1 MYVYDEYDQ
10 RIIEDRVKQFRDQ
23 TRRYL
28 AGELSEEEFRPLRLQ
43 NGLYIQRFAPMLRV
57 AVPYGQLTSRQTRMM
72 AKIARDYD
80 KGYAHISTR
89 QNVQFN
95 WPAVEDIPDIL
106 AELATVQMHAIQ
118 TSGNCLRNVTTD
130 QFAGVAADE
139 VIDPRPWC
147 EIVRQW
153 TTFHPEFAYLPRK
166 FKIAVN
172 GSTADRAAIEVHD
185 IGLEP
190 VHNAAGELGFRVL
203 VGGGLGRT
211 PVVGAFINEFLPWQD
226 LLSYLDAILRVYNRY
241 GRRDNKYKARI
252 KILVK
257 ALTPEV
263 FAQKVDAEMVHLR
276 GGQTTLTEAELHRV
290 AKHFVDPDY
299 KALDN
304 QTAALAEL
312 DKEHPGFAR
321 WRTRNTLAHKKPG
334 YVAVT
339 LSLKPTGVAPGD
351 ITDKQLDAVADLADR
366 YSFGQLRTSHEQ
378 NIILADVEQSQ
389 LFALWGELREG
400 GFATPNIGLLTDII
414 CCPGGDFCSLA
425 NAKSIP
431 IAESIQRRFDDLDYL
446 FDIGELDLNISG
458 CMNACG
464 HHHVGHIGILGV
476 DKKGEE
482 FYQVSLGGSASRD
495 ASLGKILGPSF
506 AQEAMPDVISKLI
519 DVYVEQR
526 TEDERLSTPTS
537 VLASTSSR
545 NASMQRIIKN
555 NAVVDETWHLL
566 PKDFNIDDIS
576 NCDDL
581 IVPLQLWRE
590 HSRMLKARDGGL
602 GVWLDADEEA
612 EEIGEDVAEFQVIAL
627 NFPAFTDGRN
637 YSNARLLRDRY
648 GFKGELRA
656 IGDVLRDQLFY
667 MHRCGFDAFA
677 VRADKDPYEALE
689 GLKDFSVTYQ
699 AATDEPLPLFRRR

>member
-57 AVPYGQLTSRQTRMM
+57 AVPYGQLNANQVRTL

-95 WPAVEDIPDIL
+95 WPALEDIPDIL

-118 TSGNCLRNVTTD
+118 TSGNCLRNTTTD

-139 VIDPRPWC
+139 IVDPRPWC

-166 FKIAVN
+166 FKIAIN
-172 GSTADRAAIEVHD
+172 GSQEDRAAIEVHD

-190 VHNAAGELGFRVL
+190 VRNAVAGELGFRVL

-211 PVVGAFINEFLPWQD
+211 PVVGSFINEFLPWQD
-226 LLSYLDAILRVYNRY
+226 LISYLDAILRVYNRY

-263 FAQKVDAEMVHLR
+263 FAEKVEAEMVHLR
-276 GGQTTLTEAELHRV
+276 GGTTTLTEAEVQRV
-290 AKHFVDPDY
+290 SRHFVDPEY
-299 KALDN
+299 LALDN
-304 QTAALAEL
+304 VDYTAL
-312 DKEHPGFAR
+312 DAEHPGFAR
-321 WRTRNTLAHKKPG
+321 WRSRNTRAHKRPG

-351 ITDKQLDAVADLADR
+351 VTDKQLDAVADLAER
-366 YSFGQLRTSHEQ
+366 YSFGFLRTSHEQ
-378 NIILADVEQSQ
+378 NIILADVEQRQ
-389 LFALWGELREG
+389 LHALWLELRES

-414 CCPGGDFCSLA
+414 CCPGGDYCSLA

-446 FDIGELDLNISG
+446 FDIGEIDLNISG

-482 FYQVSLGGSASRD
+482 FYQVSLGGNAARG

-506 AQEAMPDVISKLI
+506 AQDDMADVIEKLI
-519 DVYVEQR
+519 AVYVEQR
-526 TEDERLSTPTS
+526 TEEERFIDTY
-537 VLASTSSR
+537 
-545 NASMQRIIKN
+545 QRIG
-555 NAVVDETWHLL
+555 
-566 PKDFNIDDIS
+566 ID
-576 NCDDL
+576 
-581 IVPLQLWRE
+581 P
-590 HSRMLKARDGGL
+590 
-602 GVWLDADEEA
+602 
-612 EEIGEDVAEFQVIAL
+612 
-627 NFPAFTDGRN
+627 
-637 YSNARLLRDRY
+637 
-648 GFKGELRA
+648 FKER
-656 IGDVLRDQLFY
+656 VY
-667 MHRCGFDAFA
+667 
-677 VRADKDPYEALE
+677 
-689 GLKDFSVTYQ
+689 
-699 AATDEPLPLFRRR
+699 AANH

>member
-57 AVPYGQLTSRQTRMM
+57 AVPYGQLNATQVRTLAR
-72 AKIARDYD
+72 IARDYD

-95 WPAVEDIPDIL
+95 WPALEDIPDIL

-118 TSGNCLRNVTTD
+118 TSGNCLRNTTTD

-139 VIDPRPWC
+139 IVDPRPWC

-166 FKIAVN
+166 FKIAIN
-172 GSTADRAAIEVHD
+172 GSQEDRAAIEVHD

-190 VHNAAGELGFRVL
+190 VRNAAGELGFRVL

-211 PVVGAFINEFLPWQD
+211 PVVGSFINEFLPWQD
-226 LLSYLDAILRVYNRY
+226 LISYLDAILRVYNRY

-263 FAQKVDAEMVHLR
+263 FAEKVEAEMVHLR
-276 GGQTTLTEAELHRV
+276 GGSTTLTEAEVQRV
-290 AKHFVDPDY
+290 SRHFVDPAY
-299 KALDN
+299 LALDN
-304 QTAALAEL
+304 VDYAAQDA
-312 DKEHPGFAR
+312 EHPGFAR
-321 WRTRNTLAHKKPG
+321 WRSRNTRAHKRPG

-351 ITDKQLDAVADLADR
+351 VTDKQLDAVADLAER
-366 YSFGQLRTSHEQ
+366 YSFGFLRTSHEQ
-378 NIILADVEQSQ
+378 NIILADVEQRQ
-389 LFALWGELREG
+389 LHALWLELREN

-414 CCPGGDFCSLA
+414 CCPGGDYCSLA

-446 FDIGELDLNISG
+446 FDIGEIDLNISG

-482 FYQVSLGGSASRD
+482 FYQVSLGGNAARG

-506 AQEAMPDVISKLI
+506 AQDDMADVIEKLI
-519 DVYVEQR
+519 AVYVEQR
-526 TEDERLSTPTS
+526 TEEERFIDTY
-537 VLASTSSR
+537 
-545 NASMQRIIKN
+545 QRIG
-555 NAVVDETWHLL
+555 
-566 PKDFNIDDIS
+566 ID
-576 NCDDL
+576 
-581 IVPLQLWRE
+581 P
-590 HSRMLKARDGGL
+590 
-602 GVWLDADEEA
+602 
-612 EEIGEDVAEFQVIAL
+612 
-627 NFPAFTDGRN
+627 
-637 YSNARLLRDRY
+637 
-648 GFKGELRA
+648 FKER
-656 IGDVLRDQLFY
+656 VY
-667 MHRCGFDAFA
+667 
-677 VRADKDPYEALE
+677 
-689 GLKDFSVTYQ
+689 
-699 AATDEPLPLFRRR
+699 AANH

>member
-57 AVPYGQLTSRQTRMM
+57 AVPYGQLNSTQVRLL

-95 WPAVEDIPDIL
+95 WPALEDVPDIL

-118 TSGNCLRNVTTD
+118 TSGNCLRNTTTD

-139 VIDPRPWC
+139 VVDPRPWC
-147 EIVRQW
+147 EIIRQW

-172 GSTADRAAIEVHD
+172 GSQEDRAAIEVHD

-190 VHNAAGELGFRVL
+190 VRNEAGELGFRVL

-211 PVVGAFINEFLPWQD
+211 PVVGSFINEFLPWQD
-226 LLSYLDAILRVYNRY
+226 LISYLDAILRVYNRY

-263 FAQKVDAEMVHLR
+263 FAEKVEAEMVHLR
-276 GGQTTLTEAELHRV
+276 GGSTTLTQAEVDRV
-290 AKHFVDPDY
+290 SRHFVDPDY
-299 KALDN
+299 KALENVDYS
-304 QTAALAEL
+304 AL
-312 DKEHPGFAR
+312 DHEHPGFAR
-321 WRTRNTLAHKKPG
+321 WRSRNTRAHKKPG

-351 ITDKQLDAVADLADR
+351 LTDKQLDAVADLAER
-366 YSFGQLRTSHEQ
+366 YSFGFLRTSHEQ
-378 NIILADVEQSQ
+378 NIILADVEQRQ
-389 LFALWGELREG
+389 LHTLWMELREN

-446 FDIGELDLNISG
+446 FDIGEIDLNISG

-482 FYQVSLGGSASRD
+482 FYQVSLGGNAARG

-506 AQEAMPDVISKLI
+506 AQEDMADVIEKLI
-519 DVYVEQR
+519 AVYVEQR
-526 TEDERLSTPTS
+526 TEEERFIDTY
-537 VLASTSSR
+537 
-545 NASMQRIIKN
+545 QRIG
-555 NAVVDETWHLL
+555 
-566 PKDFNIDDIS
+566 ID
-576 NCDDL
+576 
-581 IVPLQLWRE
+581 P
-590 HSRMLKARDGGL
+590 
-602 GVWLDADEEA
+602 
-612 EEIGEDVAEFQVIAL
+612 
-627 NFPAFTDGRN
+627 
-637 YSNARLLRDRY
+637 
-648 GFKGELRA
+648 FKER
-656 IGDVLRDQLFY
+656 VY
-667 MHRCGFDAFA
+667 
-677 VRADKDPYEALE
+677 
-689 GLKDFSVTYQ
+689 
-699 AATDEPLPLFRRR
+699 AANH